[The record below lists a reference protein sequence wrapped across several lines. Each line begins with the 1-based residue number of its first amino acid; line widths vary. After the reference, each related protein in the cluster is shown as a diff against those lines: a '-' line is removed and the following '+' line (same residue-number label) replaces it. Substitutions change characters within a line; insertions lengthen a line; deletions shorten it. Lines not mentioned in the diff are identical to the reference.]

1 MHSPVWRHVIR
12 ANRGKGFYCG
22 WRDFDWELIWSI
34 ACMARGMAPDS
45 LPEPIAVASHIA
57 EALTRIGVSYVIGGS
72 FASSVH
78 GEPRSTND
86 IDMVA
91 DLRQSDVDA
100 LVDAIGAECYVS
112 REAVVDAVRKGTAFN
127 VIHMPTAVKVDIF
140 IAGTDP
146 FDRERLQRRTPVSFS
161 SDPGSVTLF
170 VDTAEDTI
178 LRKLEWYRRGGET
191 SERQWRD
198 VVGVVYAQSSRL
210 DRVYLR
216 AWAARLGVPDLIERL
231 LETQGADD

>member
-1 MHSPVWRHVIR
+1 M
-12 ANRGKGFYCG
+12 
-22 WRDFDWELIWSI
+22 I
-34 ACMARGMAPDS
+34 AYMALGMAPDS

-57 EALTRIGVSYVIGGS
+57 GDLTRIGVAYVIGGS

-100 LVDAIGAECYVS
+100 FIDAIGAEYYIS
-112 REAVVDAVRKGTAFN
+112 REAVVDAVREGGAFN

-140 IAGTDP
+140 VAGGDP
-146 FDRERLQRRTPVSFS
+146 FDHERLQRRTPVSVS
-161 SDPGSVTLF
+161 SDPDPVILF

-198 VVGVVYAQSSRL
+198 VIGVVDAQSSRL
-210 DRVYLR
+210 DRIYLR
-216 AWAARLGVPDLIERL
+216 EWAARLGVSDLTERL
-231 LETQGADD
+231 LRRQGSDD

>member
-1 MHSPVWRHVIR
+1 
-12 ANRGKGFYCG
+12 
-22 WRDFDWELIWSI
+22 
-34 ACMARGMAPDS
+34 MAFGMAPDS
-45 LPEPIAVASHIA
+45 LPEPVAVASHIA
-57 EALTRIGVSYVIGGS
+57 GVLTRIGVSYVIGGS

-91 DLRQSDVDA
+91 DLRQSDVNA
-100 LVDAIGAECYVS
+100 FVDAIGADCYVA
-112 REAVVDAVRKGTAFN
+112 RDAVADAIREGGGFN

-140 IAGTDP
+140 VAGSDA
-146 FDRERLQRRTPVSFS
+146 FDQERLQRRTPISFS

-198 VVGVVYAQSSRL
+198 VVGIVNAQSSRL
-210 DRVYLR
+210 DRTYLR
-216 AWAARLGVPDLIERL
+216 DWAARLGVSDLTERVL
-231 LETQGADD
+231 KIQDPTH

>member
-1 MHSPVWRHVIR
+1 
-12 ANRGKGFYCG
+12 
-22 WRDFDWELIWSI
+22 
-34 ACMARGMAPDS
+34 MALRMAPDS
-45 LPEPIAVASHIA
+45 LPEPIAVANRIA
-57 EALTRIGVSYVIGGS
+57 DVLTRIGVSYVIGGS

-91 DLRQSDVDA
+91 DLRQSDVGA
-100 LVDAIGAECYVS
+100 FVDAIEADCYVS
-112 REAVVDAVRKGTAFN
+112 REAVADAVREGGGFN
-127 VIHMPTAVKVDIF
+127 VIHMPTAVKVDVF
-140 IAGTDP
+140 VAGLDA
-146 FDRERLQRRTPVSFS
+146 FDRKRLQRRTPISFS

-198 VVGVVYAQSSRL
+198 VVGIVNAQSSRL
-210 DRVYLR
+210 DRLYLR
-216 AWAARLGVPDLIERL
+216 EWAARLGVSDLTERVL
-231 LETQGADD
+231 KIQDPND

>member
-1 MHSPVWRHVIR
+1 
-12 ANRGKGFYCG
+12 
-22 WRDFDWELIWSI
+22 
-34 ACMARGMAPDS
+34 MALGMAPDS
-45 LPEPIAVASHIA
+45 LPEPVAVASHIA
-57 EALTRIGVSYVIGGS
+57 GALTRIGVSYVIGGS

-91 DLRQSDVDA
+91 ELRQSDVNA
-100 LVDAIGAECYVS
+100 FVDAIGADCYVS
-112 REAVVDAVRKGTAFN
+112 REAVADAVREGGGFN

-140 IAGTDP
+140 VAGVDA

-198 VVGVVYAQSSRL
+198 VVGVVNAQSSRL
-210 DRVYLR
+210 DRIYLR
-216 AWAARLGVPDLIERL
+216 QWAARLGVSDLTERVL
-231 LETQGADD
+231 KIQDPND